1 MKMTLT
7 PLDSPL
13 WEVYRGAY
21 GNVREEVAILA
32 GPEKD
37 APEVGRLRRLDT
49 AEKSDFQVAFDNLC
63 ENLSHQMTFY
73 EAIYLALP
81 YMVKLL
87 SRKIAENDFTWQ
99 VNIFSE
105 IGCCLATDIPNQ
117 RSQEFETAMPPE
129 ILESYQAAILRLQ
142 EYAKKFVLNN
152 ADKIGALPEWDREF
166 LLVGLLGVFG
176 NHALASIL
184 ILSDD
189 NNCGLACPNCDF
201 YDDESYLDDPDFQA
215 AIETLP
221 TEPWDG
227 QSFDQPQVWLPA
239 LLAKLGGSE
248 KLNPELLPYYFG
260 NFTCPE
266 CGHQAPLLEFA
277 QNCYFGD

>member
-21 GNVREEVAILA
+21 GSVQEEIAILA

-49 AEKSDFQVAFDNLC
+49 AAKSDFRIAFDNLC

-73 EAIYLALP
+73 EANYLALP
-81 YMVKLL
+81 YLAKLL
-87 SRKIAENDFTWQ
+87 SRKIAEKDFQWQ
-99 VNIFSE
+99 VTIFSE
-105 IGCCLATDIPNQ
+105 IGCCLAADIPDQ
-117 RSQEFETAMPPE
+117 RSRAFEAAMPPE
-129 ILESYQAAILRLQ
+129 ILASYRAAEQRLQ
-142 EYAKKFVLNN
+142 DYAKNFILNN
-152 ADKIGALPEWDREF
+152 LAEIAGLPEYDREF
-166 LLVGLLGVFG
+166 LLVGLLGIFG
-176 NHALASIL
+176 SHVLASVL

-189 NNCGLACPNCDF
+189 NNCGLACPKCEF
-201 YDDESYLDDPDFQA
+201 YDEETYLDDPQFQA
-215 AIETLP
+215 AVETPP

-227 QSFDQPQVWLPA
+227 QSFDRPQVWLPA
-239 LLAKLGGSE
+239 LLTKLGGSE
-248 KLNPELLPYYFG
+248 KLNPEFLPYYFG

-266 CGHQAPLLEFA
+266 CGHQATLLEFA

>member
-73 EAIYLALP
+73 EALYLALP

-201 YDDESYLDDPDFQA
+201 YDEESYQ
-215 AIETLP
+215 
-221 TEPWDG
+221 
-227 QSFDQPQVWLPA
+227 
-239 LLAKLGGSE
+239 
-248 KLNPELLPYYFG
+248 
-260 NFTCPE
+260 
-266 CGHQAPLLEFA
+266 
-277 QNCYFGD
+277 

>member
-1 MKMTLT
+1 M
-7 PLDSPL
+7 
-13 WEVYRGAY
+13 
-21 GNVREEVAILA
+21 
-32 GPEKD
+32 
-37 APEVGRLRRLDT
+37 
-49 AEKSDFQVAFDNLC
+49 
-63 ENLSHQMTFY
+63 
-73 EAIYLALP
+73 
-81 YMVKLL
+81 
-87 SRKIAENDFTWQ
+87 
-99 VNIFSE
+99 
-105 IGCCLATDIPNQ
+105 
-117 RSQEFETAMPPE
+117 
-129 ILESYQAAILRLQ
+129 
-142 EYAKKFVLNN
+142 
-152 ADKIGALPEWDREF
+152 
-166 LLVGLLGVFG
+166 LVGLLGVFG

-201 YDDESYLDDPDFQA
+201 YDEESYLDDPDFQA

>member
-21 GNVREEVAILA
+21 GSVQEEIAILA
-32 GPEKD
+32 APEKD

-63 ENLSHQMTFY
+63 ENLSHQMTSY

-81 YMVKLL
+81 YIVKLL
-87 SRKIAENDFTWQ
+87 SRKIAENDFAWQ

-105 IGCCLATDIPNQ
+105 MGCCLATDIPNQ
-117 RSQEFETAMPPE
+117 CSRDFEAAMPPE
-129 ILESYQAAILRLQ
+129 ILESYQAAIMRLQ
-142 EYAKKFVLNN
+142 EYAKKFVQKNLDNI
-152 ADKIGALPEWDREF
+152 AALPEYDREF
-166 LLVGLLGVFG
+166 LLVGLLGIFG
-176 NHALASIL
+176 SHTLASVL

-189 NNCGLACPNCDF
+189 NNCGLACPKCDF
-201 YDDESYLDDPDFQA
+201 YDEEIYLDDPEFQA
-215 AIETLP
+215 AVQTPPI
-221 TEPWDG
+221 EPWDG

-260 NFTCPE
+260 EFTCPE
-266 CGHQAPLLEFA
+266 CGHKAPLLEFA
-277 QNCYFGD
+277 QNCYFGE